1 MFSFR
6 LFLIKEKNFLGLLF
20 RSGDT
25 DNCTF
30 VLNAFLQ
37 RLRDFLAASWYFNQS
52 ESSFVLLNFLYA
64 LFFYLSSFYT
74 HELSMVG

>member
-6 LFLIKEKNFLGLLF
+6 LFLIKEKNFFGLLF

-37 RLRDFLAASWYFNQS
+37 GLRDFLAASWYFNQS